1 VKSVHG
7 SVESNVSSSVSAITI
22 PIPTQPIS
30 ITSSFDSSAS
40 ITVSWTAPT
49 NSLINIDSYQVFD
62 IINNQ
67 VLSPVVSVLGL
78 NNYSF
83 VVNRPAVTYS
93 IGSTYSFYVQSLNK
107 TTSSIPSITT
117 AVNLPIPTAPL
128 TLTSIVNT
136 TTPPTV
142 SLAWI
147 APANNSIISTDS
159 YNVYQNG
166 TLIHNVVSPT
176 LNTDSLV
183 PGSSYTFVV
192 KPLHGTIEY
201 NSPATITVVPYQAA
215 TSPINF
221 TATPKNQS
229 IILSWSDPLNT
240 GGAPP
245 LNYKLSYGTLV
256 LTIPIS
262 ATGYSQTISGLTNKS
277 TYTFSLYLNTS
288 MDGVIILP
296 GSSVSVTSVPTGLPI
311 VNAISLSNNN
321 LTATIDNNGSN
332 LIATYSVISYDTN
345 NVPTS
350 NSYSTPAALAGIV
363 SISQPVTGVK
373 ETLIV
378 ANQAGIVLTNTP

>member
-1 VKSVHG
+1 
-7 SVESNVSSSVSAITI
+7 
-22 PIPTQPIS
+22 
-30 ITSSFDSSAS
+30 
-40 ITVSWTAPT
+40 
-49 NSLINIDSYQVFD
+49 
-62 IINNQ
+62 
-67 VLSPVVSVLGL
+67 
-78 NNYSF
+78 

-128 TLTSIVNT
+128 SLTSIVNT

-147 APANNSIISTDS
+147 APANNVTISTDS

-176 LNTDSLV
+176 LNTDPLV
-183 PGSSYTFVV
+183 PGTSYTFVV

-201 NSPATITVVPYQAA
+201 NSPTTITVVPYQAA

-229 IILSWSDPLNT
+229 IILSWSDPLST

-245 LNYKLSYGTLV
+245 VNYKLSYGTLL
-256 LTIPIS
+256 LTIPVS
-262 ATGYSQTISGLTNKS
+262 VNGYSQTISGLTNKS

-288 MDGVIILP
+288 MDGVLLA
-296 GSSVSVTSVPTGLPI
+296 GSSVSVTGVPTGLPI
-311 VNAISLSNNN
+311 VNAIALSNNN

-332 LIATYSVISYDTN
+332 LIATYAVISYDIN

-350 NSYSTPAALAGIV
+350 NSYSTPAALAGVVI
-363 SISQPVTGVK
+363 ISQPVTGVK
-373 ETLIV
+373 DTLIV